1 VTRARGERRLLGPH
15 REPGCTVFRLVG
27 LTLVAL
33 TAFAA
38 NSVLARLA
46 LASGAT
52 DASLYTGVRLLS
64 GAVVLIGLVSL
75 RRQGMRPVLRAG
87 SWIGAG
93 GLCAYALAFSFAYIA
108 LGAGTG
114 ALILFSS
121 VQFTMLG
128 WSVIKGEMPGPL
140 EWLGIGMALLAFGF
154 LVWPGITA
162 PDPLAASL
170 MVVAGIS
177 WAVYSLVGR
186 GSSSPLL
193 DTTANFLRSA
203 PLALLLVGTGLIQ
216 PLGDWRGLVWA
227 VLSGAVASGLGYAV
241 WYAALPGLQRKQA
254 AIVQLSVPALAAL
267 GGVVLLGETLTARL
281 LICSAAILGG
291 VLLAIVAG
299 ERRRRAGAASP

>member
-1 VTRARGERRLLGPH
+1 M
-15 REPGCTVFRLVG
+15 FRLVG
-27 LTLVAL
+27 LTLVAII
-33 TAFAA
+33 AFAA

-52 DASLYTGVRLLS
+52 DAGLYTGVRLIS
-64 GAVVLIGLVSL
+64 GALVLIGLVSL
-75 RRQGMRPVLRAG
+75 RGQGLRAVLSAG

-93 GLCAYALAFSFAYIA
+93 GLSAYALAFSFAYVA
-108 LGAGTG
+108 LGAGAG

-128 WSVIKGEMPGPL
+128 WSIVKGEMPGPL
-140 EWLGIGMALLAFGF
+140 EWLGIGLALLAFGF
-154 LVWPGITA
+154 LIWPGLTA
-162 PDPLAASL
+162 PDPLASGL
-170 MVVAGIS
+170 MVAAGIS

-186 GSSSPLL
+186 SSSSPLL
-193 DTTANFLRSA
+193 DTAANFLRSA
-203 PLALLLVGTGLIQ
+203 PLALLLIGLGLVQ

-267 GGVVLLGETLTARL
+267 GGVFFLGETPTIRL

-291 VLLAIVAG
+291 VLLAIVTG
-299 ERRRRAGAASP
+299 ERRRRTGAAS

>member
-1 VTRARGERRLLGPH
+1 M
-15 REPGCTVFRLVG
+15 FRLVG
-27 LTLVAL
+27 LTLVAIA
-33 TAFAA
+33 AFAA

-52 DASLYTGVRLLS
+52 DAGLYTGVRLIS
-64 GAVVLIGLVSL
+64 GALVLVGLVSL
-75 RRQGMRPVLRAG
+75 RRQGLRAVLRAG
-87 SWIGAG
+87 SWSGAG
-93 GLCAYALAFSFAYIA
+93 GLSVYALAFSFAYIS

-140 EWLGIGMALLAFGF
+140 EWLGIGLALLAFGF
-154 LVWPGITA
+154 LVSPGLTA
-162 PDPLAASL
+162 PAPLAAGL
-170 MVVAGIS
+170 MVVAGVG

-193 DTTANFLRSA
+193 DTAANFLRSA
-203 PLALLLVGTGLIQ
+203 PLALLLIVVGLVQ
-216 PLGDWRGLVWA
+216 PLNDWRGIAWA

-254 AIVQLSVPALAAL
+254 AIVQLSVPALAAI
-267 GGVVLLGETLTARL
+267 GGVVFLQETLTSRL
-281 LICSAAILGG
+281 LICSGVILGG

-299 ERRRRAGAASP
+299 ERRRR

>member
-1 VTRARGERRLLGPH
+1 M
-15 REPGCTVFRLVG
+15 
-27 LTLVAL
+27 
-33 TAFAA
+33 
-38 NSVLARLA
+38 LARLA

-52 DASLYTGVRLLS
+52 DAGLYTGVRLVS
-64 GAVVLIGLVSL
+64 GALVLLGLVLL
-75 RRQGMRPVLRAG
+75 RRHGLRPVLRAG
-87 SWIGAG
+87 SWTGVG
-93 GLCAYALAFSFAYIA
+93 GLCAYALAFSFAYVA

-128 WSVIKGEMPGPL
+128 WSVFKGEMPGPV

-154 LVWPGITA
+154 LVWPGLTA
-162 PDPLAASL
+162 PDPLAAGL

-193 DTTANFLRSA
+193 DTAGNFLRSA
-203 PLALLLVGTGLIQ
+203 PLALLLIGFGLVQ

-241 WYAALPGLQRKQA
+241 WYAALSRLQRKQA

-267 GGVVLLGETLTARL
+267 GGVVFLGEMLTARL
-281 LICSAAILGG
+281 LICSAVILGG
-291 VLLAIVAG
+291 VLLSIVAG
-299 ERRRRAGAASP
+299 ERRRRIQPAGAA

>member
-1 VTRARGERRLLGPH
+1 M
-15 REPGCTVFRLVG
+15 FRLVG
-27 LTLVAL
+27 LTWVAI

-46 LASGAT
+46 LGSGAT
-52 DASLYTGVRLLS
+52 DAGLYTGVRLIS
-64 GAVVLIGLVSL
+64 GALVLIGLVAL
-75 RRQGMRPVLRAG
+75 RRQGLRAVLGAG
-87 SWIGAG
+87 SWAGAG
-93 GLCAYALAFSFAYIA
+93 SLCAYALAFSLAYVA
-108 LGAGTG
+108 LGAGAG

-128 WSVIKGEMPGPL
+128 WSMVKGETPGPL
-140 EWLGIGMALLAFGF
+140 EWLGIGLALLAFGF
-154 LVWPGITA
+154 LVWPGLTS
-162 PDPLAASL
+162 PEPLAAGL
-170 MVVAGIS
+170 MMVAGIS

-193 DTTANFLRSA
+193 DTAANFLRSA
-203 PLALLLVGTGLIQ
+203 PLALLLIGLGLLQ

-227 VLSGAVASGLGYAV
+227 ILSGAVASGLGYAV

-267 GGVVLLGETLTARL
+267 GGVLVLQETLTTRL

-299 ERRRRAGAASP
+299 ERRRRTGAASQ

>member
-1 VTRARGERRLLGPH
+1 MACHGRGGKMLRLI
-15 REPGCTVFRLVG
+15 G
-27 LTLVAL
+27 LTLVAIV
-33 TAFAA
+33 AFAA

-46 LASGAT
+46 LSSGTT
-52 DASLYTGVRLLS
+52 DAGLYTGVRLVS
-64 GAVVLIGLVSL
+64 GALVLLGLVWL
-75 RRQGMRPVLRAG
+75 RGHGARRILAAG
-87 SWIGAG
+87 SWTGAA

-114 ALILFSS
+114 ALILFAS

-128 WSVIKGEMPGPL
+128 WSVFKGEMPGPA

-154 LVWPGITA
+154 LVWPGLTA
-162 PDPLAASL
+162 PDPLAAGL
-170 MVVAGIS
+170 MMLAGVS

-193 DTTANFLRSA
+193 DTTGNFLRSA
-203 PLALLLVGTGLIQ
+203 PLALLLIGL
-216 PLGDWRGLVWA
+216 GLFHPPGELSGLLWA
-227 VLSGAVASGLGYAV
+227 MLSGAVASGLGYAV

-267 GGVVLLGETLTARL
+267 GGVLFLDETLTTRL
-281 LICSAAILGG
+281 LICSLVILGG

-299 ERRRRAGAASP
+299 ERRRRIAAASAAA